1 MGKGGRL
8 RHTPDKRGGGPLE
21 TTTLCLVHQAMPP
34 QPLRLMRLEVAF
46 QELEAGMREKSAH
59 TYSTDGGLARV
70 TWASQPG
77 S

>member
-8 RHTPDKRGGGPLE
+8 RHAPDKWGAPG
-21 TTTLCLVHQAMPP
+21 TTTLCLVHQATTP
-34 QPLRLMRLEVAF
+34 QSLRLMRLEVAF